1 MNNVN
6 LIGRTTSDI
15 EVRYSQGKN
24 AVAIAN
30 VSIAVENPFGKTDE
44 ASVDFIRL
52 VSFGKTAEFME
63 KYIDKGTRIGVNGR
77 IQTGS
82 YDHKDGYTVYNTDVV
97 VSNVYLADSKKEQ
110 EEHPKGK
117 SKYSKPSTRR

>member
-6 LIGRTTSDI
+6 LIGRTTSEI

-63 KYIDKGTRIGVNGR
+63 KYIDKGTRIGVTGR
-77 IQTGS
+77 IQLEAMNT
-82 YDHKDGYTVYNTDVV
+82 KTVT
-97 VSNVYLADSKKEQ
+97 LFTLQ
-110 EEHPKGK
+110 
-117 SKYSKPSTRR
+117 T